1 MDVELETERLVLR
14 PWRESDIAPF
24 AALCADAEV
33 MRYFPAP
40 LTREESKAL
49 IARAMQKT
57 EEDGFCFQ
65 PVEEKA
71 TGRFLGFVGLS
82 RPAAP
87 LPFAPCVEV
96 GWRLAQTAWGQGFAS
111 EAARAWLRFGY
122 ETLDLEEI
130 VSFTAS
136 QNLPSQAVMRRIG
149 MSRDMAADFEH
160 PLLVDGHP
168 LRPHVLYRLSRP
180 AWEGMHGSRM

>member
-14 PWRESDIAPF
+14 PWREEDLDPF

-49 IARAMQKT
+49 IARAIEKT
-57 EEDGFCFQ
+57 WEDGFCFQ

-71 TGRFLGFVGLS
+71 SGRFLGFVGLS
-82 RPAAP
+82 KPGAP
-87 LPFAPCVEV
+87 LPFTPCVEV
-96 GWRLAQTAWGQGFAS
+96 GWRLARAAWGQGFAS

-122 ETLDLEEI
+122 ETLDLNEI
-130 VSFTAS
+130 VSFTALE
-136 QNLPSQAVMRRIG
+136 NLPSQAVMRRIG
-149 MSRDMAADFEH
+149 MERDMAADFEH
-160 PLLVDGHP
+160 PLIEEGHR
-168 LRPHVLYRLSRP
+168 LRPHVLYRLSRR
-180 AWEGMHGSRM
+180 AWADMQTSSR